1 MTIKQYQEEV
11 ELWINKYGIRYFDE
25 KTNALLLVE
34 EVGELVRI
42 IAREYGEQSY
52 KKGKKPLDI
61 QRDIADEIS
70 DILFVL
76 TCLANQ
82 MGVSLTEAITLN
94 MKKKSSRDDTR
105 HSENKKLL

>member
-1 MTIKQYQEEV
+1 MTIKEYQEEV
-11 ELWINKYGIRYFDE
+11 ELWIRRYGIRYFDE

-52 KKGKKPLDI
+52 KSGKKPLNI
-61 QRDIADEIS
+61 KRDIADEMI

-82 MGVSLTEAITLN
+82 MGINLTEAITLN
-94 MKKKSSRDDTR
+94 MNKKSARDKTR
-105 HSENKKLL
+105 HSNNEKLL

>member
-11 ELWINKYGIRYFDE
+11 ELWIRRYGIRYFDE

-52 KKGKKPLDI
+52 KNGKKPLNI
-61 QRDIADEIS
+61 KRDIADEMI

-82 MGVSLTEAITLN
+82 MGINLTEAITLN
-94 MKKKSSRDDTR
+94 MNKKSGRDKTR
-105 HSENKKLL
+105 HSNNEKLL

>member
-11 ELWINKYGIRYFDE
+11 ELWIRRYGIRYFDE

-52 KKGKKPLDI
+52 KNGKKPLNI
-61 QRDIADEIS
+61 KRDIADEMI

-82 MGVSLTEAITLN
+82 MGINLTEAITLN
-94 MKKKSSRDDTR
+94 MNKKSARDKTR
-105 HSENKKLL
+105 HSNNEKLL

>member
-11 ELWINKYGIRYFDE
+11 ELWIHKYGVRYFDE

-52 KKGKKPLDI
+52 KNGKKPKDVKKDI
-61 QRDIADEIS
+61 VDEMT

-82 MGVSLTEAITLN
+82 MGINLTEAVTLN
-94 MKKKSSRDDTR
+94 MNKKSTRDKTR
-105 HSENKKLL
+105 HSNNKKLL